1 MRTSVIFWIFAILFL
16 MSCSNRK
23 EKDVTYLV
31 INNKTLEKEI
41 VNYDRFIGSFCKK
54 SYVVHV
60 YCIEKNDSIT
70 RYVISAIDGVDIL
83 DMFPFHFI
91 SKVNNKDVLFTMYSG
106 LVKYSKNKNFFNLKD
121 QEIQRVMKDNFPE
134 EYKTY
139 LENKEKQ
146 NKGEHYT
153 VCLSIFEPE
162 MYYLTFNRD
171 KLIDKVIQRGIPN
184 DYLPVDLTLE
194 KEKVKQNMKF
204 ESKYTHKQK
213 GERMPGQ

>member
-1 MRTSVIFWIFAILFL
+1 MRTRFTFWILATLFL

-23 EKDVTYLV
+23 EKDITYLA
-31 INNKTLEKEI
+31 INNKSLETEI
-41 VNYDRFIGSFCKK
+41 IEYDKFIDSICDK

-83 DMFPFHFI
+83 EMFPYHLI

-106 LVKYSKNKNFFNLKD
+106 LVKFGKNQNFFKLKD
-121 QEIQRVMKDNFPE
+121 EEILRIMKDNFPK

-146 NKGEHYT
+146 RKGELYM
-153 VCLSIFEPE
+153 VCESIFEPE
-162 MYYLTFNRD
+162 MYYLTFKRD
-171 KLIDKVIQRGIPN
+171 KLINKVIKRGMPN
-184 DYLPVDLTLE
+184 DFLPIDLTLE
-194 KEKVKQNMKF
+194 RLAVKQFLKF
-204 ESKYTHKQK
+204 DSIFTLKSK
-213 GERMPGQ
+213 R